1 MEPEPEEGADIKE
14 IGEQSK
20 QPQKKQEQQLQQQ
33 EEQQTNKRKIKTF
46 DYLTTNIQRKIEN
59 EVELGATVLSFD
71 SIGRSSAINRTA
83 SNYGDSREKV
93 KKMKQLISLRT
104 CNTDIA
110 REYITHQGMIED
122 ISYKNVEQVNFQI
135 MLTDNYYLNSNSKQL
150 CFPMKIKKAATSQAT

>member
-71 SIGRSSAINRTA
+71 SISRSSAINRTA
-83 SNYGDSREKV
+83 SNYGDS
-93 KKMKQLISLRT
+93 
-104 CNTDIA
+104 
-110 REYITHQGMIED
+110 
-122 ISYKNVEQVNFQI
+122 
-135 MLTDNYYLNSNSKQL
+135 
-150 CFPMKIKKAATSQAT
+150 